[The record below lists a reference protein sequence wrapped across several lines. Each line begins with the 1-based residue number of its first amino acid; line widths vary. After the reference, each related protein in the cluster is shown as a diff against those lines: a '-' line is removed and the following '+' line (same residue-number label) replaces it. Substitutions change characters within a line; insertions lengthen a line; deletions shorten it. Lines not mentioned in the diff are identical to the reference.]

1 MRTNILLHIAAMFV
15 VLFAVATPAS
25 ATNTATALGICISRG
40 QDCTITN
47 KGDNYEICVNNTDGK
62 QCVSCPNLAQPSD
75 KQTCS
80 VARTGKGGVGPQVG
94 VAALLAEEYTTQPPK
109 ASRESQQAPNR

>member
-1 MRTNILLHIAAMFV
+1 MRNNMYSHIAALCV

-25 ATNTATALGICISRG
+25 ATNTAGALGICISRG
-40 QDCTITN
+40 QDCSITN

-80 VARTGKGGVGPQVG
+80 VARTGKSPARPQVG
-94 VAALLAEEYTTQPPK
+94 VAALLAGEYEEQQPK
-109 ASRESQQAPNR
+109 AGGESQQAPKR